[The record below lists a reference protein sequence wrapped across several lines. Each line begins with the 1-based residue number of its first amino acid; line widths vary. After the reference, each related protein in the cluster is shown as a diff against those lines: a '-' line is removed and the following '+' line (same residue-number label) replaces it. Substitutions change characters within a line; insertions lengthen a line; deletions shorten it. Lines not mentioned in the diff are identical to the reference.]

1 MGSLNMRLSK
11 FLLTISF
18 ITLFSLLYVCLQTEI
33 FRLGYVAE
41 KNQAVFQDLLDK
53 NNILRYNI
61 ERKASLVHIF
71 NKVSDCADF
80 EMPDTY
86 QLVRLISLK
95 EGLGT
100 RARNLK
106 RENFVS
112 RFFSIKRQAE
122 AKTIN
127 P

>member
-1 MGSLNMRLSK
+1 MKLSK
-11 FLLTISF
+11 FLLTASF
-18 ITLFSLLYVCLQTEI
+18 ITLFSLLYVCLQAEI

-41 KNQAVFQDLLDK
+41 KSQAVFQDLLDK
-53 NNILRYNI
+53 NSISRYNI

-71 NKVSDCADF
+71 NKVSECADF
-80 EMPDTY
+80 EMPATY
-86 QLVRLISLK
+86 RLVRLTSLK
-95 EGLGT
+95 EGSRPG
-100 RARNLK
+100 ARSLK
-106 RENFVS
+106 RENFVW

>member
-1 MGSLNMRLSK
+1 MRLSK

-53 NNILRYNI
+53 NSILRYNI
-61 ERKASLVHIF
+61 ERKASLVRIF
-71 NKVSDCADF
+71 NKVSECADY

-86 QLVRLISLK
+86 QLVRLTSLK
-95 EGLGT
+95 EGLAT
-100 RARNLK
+100 RARSPK